1 MKKIKAEKTDDKKK
15 KRGIKFFAILL
26 VLLALLLSSIA
37 GAFLY
42 FSSDGSTLQGAKLIV
57 SQPEVTLIRKGEVIG
72 LNSKN
77 VDIYAGDQIRTGK
90 NAIAYIIFSDNSSVS
105 LDENTQI
112 EVRDVR
118 DTKDQYSNKIEQI
131 FGRTWSRVENLVGQK
146 AKYELE
152 TPNTLA
158 AVRGTQF
165 ICENDFYSTTCKGIE
180 HQVSLKLLS
189 NHAYGDEILLGE
201 NKLITHGTLEDFSN
215 QDYKDKIQDYTLTLN
230 TKWEIYTDCMNKS
243 ARNLI
248 AEDKKK
254 VLNYVIDN
262 IEKLGCGDVLS
273 SEITPTPTTSILTST
288 TPVSSTPIPTT
299 TVIRTTTAPTKTPI
313 PTTVITTTTA
323 TLPTMNSIR
332 MVLHSA
338 PIATAVVIDGL
349 TCTWTGTD
357 AVSYQVSLGTIPGN
371 PNIVNW
377 FSSTANN
384 FIFYKA
390 NYTNMSGKTTY
401 YCNVKAVNSTGQESV
416 IMTSNS
422 VFLP

>member
-57 SQPEVTLIRKGEVIG
+57 SQPEITLIRNGTVVSF
-72 LNSKN
+72 NSKN

-90 NAIAYIIFSDNSSVS
+90 NAIAYIIFTDNSSVS

-273 SEITPTPTTSILTST
+273 SEVTPTPTTTVLSST
-288 TPVSSTPIPTT
+288 TPVSSTQVPTT
-299 TVIRTTTAPTKTPI
+299 VRTTTAPTKTPV

-323 TLPTMNSIR
+323 ALPTMNR
-332 MVLHSA
+332 VLLNVLRL
-338 PIATAVVIDGL
+338 PTGGL
-349 TCTWTGTD
+349 QGLSCTFSGTG
-357 AVSYQVSLGTIPGN
+357 AASYQVSLGTSSGGTDIA
-371 PNIVNW
+371 NW
-377 FSSTANN
+377 TSSTSSPLTFLA
-384 FIFYKA
+384 
-390 NYTNMSGKTTY
+390 TTYNLKYQNIY
-401 YCNVKAVNSTGQESV
+401 YCNVKAVNSTGQESAV
-416 IMTSNS
+416 YTSK
-422 VFLP
+422 PATYQ